1 MSSRR
6 RARLGEQLRRELS
19 VKIQYLVR
27 DPEVGPLSVTGVDV
41 SADLWFARVYVEPQ
55 GSADE
60 QDRTMAALGRAAP
73 FLRSVLGRE
82 LHIRRMPELRFE
94 RDTSIEAGQRIE
106 SILREVLPARDAEEG
121 AGRGGAGADHRPGA
135 AARNRR
141 PLSEPAA
148 AMGMLLV
155 DKPAG
160 ITSHDVVA
168 VVRRSLRVRKAGHA
182 GTLDPFATGL
192 LVLGIGRATRLLEY
206 LAGLDKEYLA
216 TARLGVATDSQDPEG
231 SVTAEDDCWRSLD
244 TDRIRTA
251 AAAMAGRLVQSPPV
265 YSAVKVGG
273 VPAHRRVRRGEAV
286 ELPAREVTVHALEVL
301 AVDLPEVRFRA
312 ACSSGTYVRSLAVEL
327 GASRYGL
334 PPHRVAPYPGRGIRR
349 A

>member
-1 MSSRR
+1 
-6 RARLGEQLRRELS
+6 
-19 VKIQYLVR
+19 
-27 DPEVGPLSVTGVDV
+27 
-41 SADLWFARVYVEPQ
+41 
-55 GSADE
+55 
-60 QDRTMAALGRAAP
+60 
-73 FLRSVLGRE
+73 
-82 LHIRRMPELRFE
+82 
-94 RDTSIEAGQRIE
+94 
-106 SILREVLPARDAEEG
+106 
-121 AGRGGAGADHRPGA
+121 
-135 AARNRR
+135 
-141 PLSEPAA
+141 
-148 AMGMLLV
+148 MGMLLV

-251 AAAMAGRLVQSPPV
+251 AAAMAGRLAQSPPV

-327 GASRYGL
+327 GGRLGTGCHLTALRRTRVGGFDVRDAAPLEAVRGGEVPARSRVDAVPALAHL
-334 PPHRVAPYPGRGIRR
+334 PRVVVEPGEAAMLATGKRVPKGAPDCGVAVFALPGDRLVAVGAVRDGVLEPRKVFHRA
-349 A
+349 